1 MPLDDTVQ
9 AAFDQ
14 AKLSVAAE
22 QSTPAVSDD
31 TTPAATE
38 TPEPATAE
46 PTGDSPAA
54 TPEAAPEPEP
64 PKAPD
69 ADDVEKFISD
79 KDLEGLSPEEM
90 RRKMQ
95 AAYTQKTQR
104 LAEGRKLLQALE
116 QDPINTVRTLAKLA
130 NLPLVDPSTQTK
142 AEQKETRD
150 ELEQKL
156 TDALGEESAKAV
168 LPLVREITEGIVN
181 DKLTPIQQH
190 VDLEQ
195 ARRAEVETNQ
205 VLEKFTEK
213 RPDWKQHEAKMM
225 EIAAYVVPRNL
236 SEVEYMDKL
245 YLLAT
250 AEVREADAVK
260 KAVSRV
266 NSSVRDAATSQPS
279 SASPSTV
286 SPTPQKGKN
295 FDETLELAFKAAM
308 RGERWA
314 S

>member
-1 MPLDDTVQ
+1 MPLDETVQ

-14 AKLSVAAE
+14 AKQTVAE
-22 QSTPAVSDD
+22 QSTPAVQDD
-31 TTPAATE
+31 TKPAATDA
-38 TPEPATAE
+38 PDPATAE
-46 PTGDSPAA
+46 PTGDSSAA
-54 TPEAAPEPEP
+54 KSEAAPEP

-69 ADDVEKFISD
+69 ADDDEKFISD

-104 LAEGRKLLQALE
+104 LAEGRKLLLALE
-116 QDPINTVRTLAKLA
+116 KDPINTVRTLAKLA
-130 NLPLVDPSTQTK
+130 NLPLVDPATQTK

-150 ELEQKL
+150 EIEQKL

-168 LPLVREITEGIVN
+168 LPLVREITQEIVN
-181 DKLTPIQQH
+181 SKLSPIEQH
-190 VDLEQ
+190 IELEQ

-225 EIAAYVVPRNL
+225 EIAQYVVPRGL
-236 SEVEYMDKL
+236 SEVDYMDKL

-250 AEVREADAVK
+250 AEIREAEAVK

-266 NSSVRDAATSQPS
+266 NSSVATAATSQPS
-279 SASPSTV
+279 SASPSKV